1 MGLLLMTR
9 FTLLEVVRRR
19 LFLAI
24 VILSVLL
31 LGTFALLL
39 HVAIDVILSNNT
51 SNQPTQI
58 IVLSMGVLITILAS
72 WMVYLLSSVLTVVLT
87 ANMISGEVEA
97 GTFAVIVPKPLR
109 RVEIVLGKWLGYG
122 LIVLA
127 YTAFLFLSFLGV
139 IYLETGY
146 FPPQVLFALMT
157 LESGMLTLLGLTTV
171 GSAFVPTIVNGVIA
185 LVLFVS
191 GPTTSI
197 VQFIVQVVAQ
207 TQSPTM
213 QNITTVVS
221 LIIPTDVLWH
231 GTSYYLLPTLNI
243 AALLGISSTTFNT
256 PFTSAVPVQG
266 AFIVWAILYSLVLP
280 LLAVVRFQFRDL

>member
-157 LESGMLTLLGLTTV
+157 LELGMLTLLGLTTV